1 MSTVTI
7 LRREPAPGAPPGA
20 PTEHVVAVTY
30 YGPGAPPRTILVPA
44 PHYRPATP
52 DELKAT
58 PRYEFLP
65 KGPAGEQAER
75 LAIQQDIEQVLKSA
89 PTSFEVP

>member
-1 MSTVTI
+1 MATVTI
-7 LRREPAPGAPPGA
+7 LRRELAPGAPPGA

-30 YGPGAPPRTILVPA
+30 YGPGAPPRTIHVPS
-44 PHYRPATP
+44 PNYRLATNE
-52 DELKAT
+52 ELHAN
-58 PRYEFLP
+58 PRYAFLP
-65 KGPAGEQAER
+65 KDQPAVIAER